1 MTRLKSITR
10 YILIISFVSICY
22 GQTLNVGDT
31 LPTGLSF
38 SWCAN
43 NGAFGLYDSLSLDE
57 FNGATNDRGIHSVIW
72 LMLFTSW

>member
-1 MTRLKSITR
+1 MTRFKSITR
-10 YILIISFVSICY
+10 YILIISFMSICY

-43 NGAFGLYDSLSLDE
+43 NGAFGLNDSLSLDE